1 MQMTF
6 IDSHA
11 HFDLCLEEKVAGE
24 EELIRGLKEN
34 GIARAVHVSIDTS
47 GFGWAL
53 DFARRHASTGV
64 LFTLGIHPSSPGGD
78 DDLEKLEALAGRV
91 MESADAQLLFGI
103 GETGLDFYR
112 MRRPKEEQYRS
123 FGRQIALAKKWDL
136 PLIVHSRDATA
147 ESTEVLARYAPLKGI
162 MHCFSD
168 GSAAA
173 RKYLDMGFH
182 LSFAGNVTYRT
193 ATLLQESAAYV
204 PADLLLLETDAPFLA
219 PVPMRGKKNRPDY
232 VSHTYRFVAELRKE
246 KVSDLA
252 GRIEENFNSLAGAA
266 ARAGKNARYS
276 S

>member
-1 MQMTF
+1 
-6 IDSHA
+6 
-11 HFDLCLEEKVAGE
+11 
-24 EELIRGLKEN
+24 
-34 GIARAVHVSIDTS
+34 
-47 GFGWAL
+47 
-53 DFARRHASTGV
+53 
-64 LFTLGIHPSSPGGD
+64 
-78 DDLEKLEALAGRV
+78 
-91 MESADAQLLFGI
+91 
-103 GETGLDFYR
+103 

-204 PADLLLLETDAPFLA
+204 RAHRLLLETDAPFLA

-246 KVSDLA
+246 NISDLA
-252 GRIEENFNSLAGAA
+252 GHRRRYNSTAGVA
-266 ARAGKNARYS
+266 ARRKGCAVFIMNSNTYPRDFWSSEAASRASPAIKASRYS
-276 S
+276 TVNIVARRRTPIPTPTTPGQHRHGDNPRFLETT